1 MLCVDDDEVS
11 QLVLRGM
18 LQSEDCAYAHAR
30 TGAEGLAALGIGGG
44 GGGDGTSAGAGAG
57 AGADLSSGGG
67 GGSVGGSGGGHGAV
81 PRLVLV
87 DSGLPDMAG
96 LAFVR
101 AARARFSRRRL
112 PIVVLTAR
120 WVLH

>member
-44 GGGDGTSAGAGAG
+44 CGDSTSAGAGAG
-57 AGADLSSGGG
+57 AGADFSSGSG
-67 GGSVGGSGGGHGAV
+67 GGSGGGDGAV